1 MAIEHVSEPVWG
13 VQYHPESVLTES
25 GYTMLGNWLEL
36 TGMTNVSALARTLS
50 PLMTATPDNE

>member
-1 MAIEHVSEPVWG
+1 VWG

-36 TGMTNVSALARTLS
+36 TGMTGVSARARKLS
-50 PLMTATPDNE
+50 PLMTANLDEA